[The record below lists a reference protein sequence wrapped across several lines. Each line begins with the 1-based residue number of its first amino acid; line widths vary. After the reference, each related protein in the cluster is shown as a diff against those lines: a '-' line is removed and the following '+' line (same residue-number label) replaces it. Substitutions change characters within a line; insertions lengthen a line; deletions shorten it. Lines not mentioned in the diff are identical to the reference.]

1 MSRPRRAPIDL
12 LAHSRPRMNAP
23 VSGHVRR
30 LTAMADR
37 TGVTPRAHRA
47 LRTAVVWAAVQEVL
61 DGRDGDVLDVLDVG
75 GGTGGFA
82 VPLAELGHR
91 VTVVDPSP
99 DALAS
104 LERRAGDGGVAV
116 RAVQR
121 DAAGLADVAEPGS
134 VDLVLCHGVLEH
146 VDDVDPALGALAAVL
161 RPGGVLSLLAANR
174 NAVVLARAISGRFDQ
189 ARHALEDPQ
198 GRFGPGDPLPRRF
211 TVDQLIALVGD
222 QGLTVRAV
230 HGVRSF
236 ADLVPGALVDSEP
249 GAADALLAL
258 ERVTADHPDFRAIAT
273 QLHVLAVRPAS
284 A

>member
-1 MSRPRRAPIDL
+1 MTPDDDP
-12 LAHSRPRMNAP
+12 MNAP
-23 VSGHVRR
+23 VSPLVRR
-30 LTAMADR
+30 LTVMADR
-37 TGVTPRAHRA
+37 AVASPRAHRA
-47 LRTAVVWAAVQEVL
+47 LRTAVVWEAVQDVL
-61 DGRDGDVLDVLDVG
+61 DGRSGDILDVLDVG

-104 LERRAGDGGVAV
+104 LERRAGDVGVVV
-116 RAVQR
+116 RAVQG
-121 DAAGLADVAEPGS
+121 DAAGLGEVAEPGS
-134 VDLVLCHGVLEH
+134 ADLVLCHGVLEQ
-146 VDDVDPALGALAAVL
+146 VDDVDPALTALAAVL

-189 ARHALEDPQ
+189 ARHALEDPD

-211 TVDQLIALVGD
+211 TADQLIALIGD
-222 QGLTVRAV
+222 HGLTLRAV
-230 HGVRSF
+230 HGIRTF

-258 ERVTADHPDFRAIAT
+258 ERVTADHADFRAIAT
-273 QLHVLAVRPAS
+273 QLHVLAARPAP